1 MNRPR
6 FTIGHLMLAILV
18 IAVNAGL
25 IRAFFLQG
33 MFSGVILLFFAMQV
47 GLFLLLHSKGR
58 ARCFWV
64 GFGGAGIAVVLALF
78 LCDLFEDSA
87 FTRCVSLYQML
98 VEDALV
104 ESPQMPASV
113 AEFLMNH
120 PDLLDAAVFFP
131 PEFVIA
137 SLGGCLAILVDPGPR
152 RRGPGARPPG
162 RRCPQPSNV
171 LTSNHCNHR

>member
-98 VEDALV
+98 VETRWSNRLRC
-104 ESPQMPASV
+104 
-113 AEFLMNH
+113 
-120 PDLLDAAVFFP
+120 LLP
-131 PEFVIA
+131 SRSSSCTTQIC
-137 SLGGCLAILVDPGPR
+137 SM
-152 RRGPGARPPG
+152 
-162 RRCPQPSNV
+162 RRCFSLRN
-171 LTSNHCNHR
+171 S